1 MYGIEAINHYN
12 GWAMALAGAL
22 IVMSGLS
29 VLTFIISQLHKVVA
43 LIEKRGQKAQQQEAP
58 EAIPVDIVAQRS
70 PLDIEALTT
79 YYLPLADELGSSF
92 ELSRFYA
99 LARENDLPHVHLT
112 IRSLRDAGVLVPV
125 GDGVFKWK

>member
-1 MYGIEAINHYN
+1 MYGIEAINHHD
-12 GWAMALAGAL
+12 GWAMAVAGAL

-29 VLTFIISQLHKVVA
+29 VLSFIISQLHKVA
-43 LIEKRGQKAQQQEAP
+43 AFIENRGQKAQQQATS
-58 EAIPVDIVAQRS
+58 EAIAADIVEPRA
-70 PLDIEALTT
+70 PLDIEALTKH
-79 YYLPLADELGSSF
+79 YLPLADELGGSF

-99 LARENDLPHVHLT
+99 LAQEKDLPHVHLT